1 MLRAL
6 RALRGSIPRPPARIA
21 RLVVPILFLPPVMA
35 YRNFTDRDGTQW
47 QVWDTVPG
55 KQVRH
60 SLAGGW
66 LTFECEA
73 EKRRLAPIPFYW
85 VKAPDDELERML
97 HDAKVV
103 PKRSV
108 DIRPHMDEPEL
119 DTDAPLADVS
129 PPRET
134 PEGRTPRRERD
145 EGQPDDERAEP

>member
-1 MLRAL
+1 
-6 RALRGSIPRPPARIA
+6 
-21 RLVVPILFLPPVMA
+21 MA
-35 YRNFTDRDGTQW
+35 YRSFTDHDGTEW

-73 EKRRLAPIPFYW
+73 EKRRLAPIPLYW
-85 VKAPDDELERML
+85 VNAPDEELERML
-97 HDAKVV
+97 QGAKVV

-108 DIRPHMDEPEL
+108 DIKPHLDEL
-119 DTDAPLADVS
+119 DADAESSLADVS

-145 EGQPDDERAEP
+145 ASEGDDERVEP